1 MMFDVFSVEELQNDL
16 EKMRAMARLL
26 LEYYSCKEPDIEYL
40 SLHLETLYDMA
51 DSMYNSATRLVNT
64 AILGR

>member
-1 MMFDVFSVEELQNDL
+1 MIDVFSVEELQNDL

-26 LEYYSCKEPDIEYL
+26 LEYYSRKEPDIEYL

>member
-1 MMFDVFSVEELQNDL
+1 MIDVFSVEELQNDL

-26 LEYYSCKEPDIEYL
+26 LESYSCKEPDIEYL

>member
-1 MMFDVFSVEELQNDL
+1 MIDVFSVEELQNDL

-40 SLHLETLYDMA
+40 GLHLETLYDMA
-51 DSMYNSATRLVNT
+51 DSMYNSATRLLNT